1 MSDRYHWSRRHF
13 LKSLG
18 AAAAAA
24 PLACLGS
31 STEPLG
37 GGFARLSARPG
48 NPSQT
53 ITPGT
58 WPLGLGNTGYDGF
71 LLVPSSYLAGTAMPL
86 VLALHGA
93 GGSASGPIQLLQPYA
108 ESRNFLVL
116 SVDSI
121 GLTWDAITFKYLSDV
136 QFIDQALAHVFA
148 RCSVDPARVVVE
160 GFSDGA
166 TYALGLGL
174 ANGDLFR
181 RVVAFSPGGI
191 VPSDS
196 PATGR
201 PEFFLSHGRQDPIL
215 PIDLASRQIVDEL
228 QDDGYTVE
236 YHEFDGGHE
245 IPAAIASLAAD
256 WLVR

>member
-1 MSDRYHWSRRHF
+1 MPDHFFWTRRGF
-13 LKSLG
+13 LAALG
-18 AAAAAA
+18 AASVA
-24 PLACLGS
+24 PLGCFGGEILES
-31 STEPLG
+31 G
-37 GGFARLSARPG
+37 GGSARLSSRPG
-48 NPSQT
+48 TPTST

-58 WPLGLGNTGYDGF
+58 HPLGLGPETYDGF
-71 LLVPSSYLAGTAMPL
+71 LHVPASYVAGTAMPL

-93 GGSASGPIQLLQPYA
+93 GSRANAPLEFLRPYA
-108 ESRNFLVL
+108 ESHGFLLVT
-116 SVDSI
+116 VDSV

-136 QFIDQALAHVFA
+136 LFIDRALEHAFE

-191 VPSDS
+191 IPSDD
-196 PATGR
+196 PNVGT

-215 PIDLASRQIVDEL
+215 PIQDTSRRIVEQL
-228 QDDGYTVE
+228 RDDDYVVQYT
-236 YHEFDGGHE
+236 EFDGGHE
-245 IPAAIASLAAD
+245 VPAAVAQAAAA
-256 WLVR
+256 WMVS

>member
-1 MSDRYHWSRRHF
+1 M
-13 LKSLG
+13 
-18 AAAAAA
+18 
-24 PLACLGS
+24 
-31 STEPLG
+31 
-37 GGFARLSARPG
+37 
-48 NPSQT
+48 
-53 ITPGT
+53 
-58 WPLGLGNTGYDGF
+58 
-71 LLVPSSYLAGTAMPL
+71 V
-86 VLALHGA
+86 
-93 GGSASGPIQLLQPYA
+93 
-108 ESRNFLVL
+108 

-148 RCSVDPARVVVE
+148 RCSVDPTRVVVE

-201 PEFFLSHGRQDPIL
+201 PEFFISHGLQDPIL
-215 PIDLASRQIVDEL
+215 PIDLASRQIVEDL
-228 QDDGYTVE
+228 RDDGYTVE
-236 YHEFDGGHE
+236 YNEFNGGHE
-245 IPAAIASLAAD
+245 IPAPIASLAAGPLAEGPYSTTTEVRQVPSLCRCSVTARTSPAAMGIAPVPATT
-256 WLVR
+256 LVVPGVTKRTIRVPGSK

>member
-1 MSDRYHWSRRHF
+1 MTDRFHWTRRHF
-13 LKSLG
+13 LRSLG

-31 STEPLG
+31 TTEPLG
-37 GGFARLSARPG
+37 GGSARLTARPG

-58 WPLGLGNTGYDGF
+58 WPLGLGNTTHDGF
-71 LLVPSSYLAGTAMPL
+71 LLVPASYVAGTMMPL

-93 GGSASGPIQLLQPYA
+93 GGSASGPLEFLRSYA
-108 ESRNFLVL
+108 ESRNFLVV

-136 QFIDQALAHVFA
+136 QFIDHALAHVFA
-148 RCSVDPARVVVE
+148 RCSVDPTRVVVE

-201 PEFFLSHGRQDPIL
+201 PEFFISHGRQDPIL
-215 PIDLASRQIVDEL
+215 PIDLASRRIVEEL
-228 QDDGYTVE
+228 QDDGYTVD
-236 YHEFDGGHE
+236 YNEFNGGHE
-245 IPAAIASLAAD
+245 IPAAIAALAAD

>member
-1 MSDRYHWSRRHF
+1 MTDPLHWTRRHF
-13 LKSLG
+13 LRSLG
-18 AAAAAA
+18 AAAAVT
-24 PLACLGS
+24 PIACLGS
-31 STEPLG
+31 SLEPAG
-37 GGFARLSARPG
+37 GGVARLTARPG
-48 NPSQT
+48 IPSQT
-53 ITPGT
+53 VTPGT

-71 LLVPSSYLAGTAMPL
+71 LLVPASYLPGTAMPL

-93 GGSASGPIQLLQPYA
+93 GGSASGPIEFLRAYA
-108 ESRNFLVL
+108 ESRNFLVV

-148 RCSVDPARVVVE
+148 RCSVDPARVAVE

-174 ANGDLFR
+174 ANGDLFH

-201 PEFFLSHGRQDPIL
+201 PEFFISHGRQDPIL
-215 PIDLASRQIVDEL
+215 PIDLASRRIVEDL
-228 QDDGYTVE
+228 QDDGYTVD

-245 IPAAIASLAAD
+245 IPPAMASLAAD